1 MKKET
6 PKDGDYRYHSTFAWY
21 PMRFNGYWVWME
33 KITIRQTYLSHGL
46 LFPRWINICLSNS
59 DTGISL

>member
-21 PMRFNGYWVWME
+21 PMRFNGYWVCME
-33 KITIRQTYLSHGL
+33 KITIRQIFLSHGL
-46 LFPRWINICLSNS
+46 LFPRWINS
-59 DTGISL
+59 